1 MSRDQ
6 NLDSNGSTHQSLGQA
21 LGGHLA
27 PPPPQ
32 YARSGPDAYRHPS
45 TSPPTLNQ
53 PHAGPSGHQGIAF
66 AVPSDQTS
74 PALKRKQMD
83 QQMNANGQLLKRRKD
98 VDEDGFDDSGGQ
110 GAKHWTDEEKTKL
123 FRWLMGP
130 NSDDHWNALRATK
143 NSCLRDCAEKVFDRK
158 KSYQALKGCYE
169 RNFNLFKQIYAMEAH
184 HGYPGPLAPSQSS
197 EADRLREY
205 ERRLGNARKASCD
218 IGNITSRTVEHWFHR
233 GWYELFF
240 RRWHGDPA
248 TTRPVQTR
256 SSGGGPS
263 APQGADDHDD
273 DDQIDFA
280 NSDPTMLV
288 NGINGMSH
296 DRTAHQVNFMNPQ
309 TLARDPNQMPPT
321 PQTATGGSVPMV
333 TPPSMQHTPSGGV
346 TNVNQHHPHGG
357 ASAAGLGVGT
367 APGEVPPALIPVPFS
382 PQAINAFM
390 QYLQS
395 QTQMNKMK
403 MEYMRRREDREEKEH
418 RTRLEAS
425 KLALEKEKQEVE
437 EKRSGVLMKQKSE
450 KAVELLGRPE
460 IDQSVKA
467 AAADYLRKIFDE

>member
-1 MSRDQ
+1 MPRDQ

-53 PHAGPSGHQGIAF
+53 PHAGPSGHQGITF

-83 QQMNANGQLLKRRKD
+83 QQMNANGQLMKRRKD
-98 VDEDGFDDSGGQ
+98 VDDDGFDDSGGQ

-143 NSCLRDCAEKVFDRK
+143 NSCLRDVLPFLHQEFSVPSNTR
-158 KSYQALKGCYE
+158 L
-169 RNFNLFKQIYAMEAH
+169 QIYAMEAH
-184 HGYPGPLAPSQSS
+184 HGYIGPLNPSQSS

-205 ERRLGNARKASCD
+205 ERRLGNARKANCD
-218 IGNITSRTVEHWFHR
+218 IGNITSRTVEHWFNR

-256 SSGGGPS
+256 SSGGGTS
-263 APQGADDHDD
+263 APQGGDDHDD

-296 DRTAHQVNFMNPQ
+296 DRTAHQVNFINPQ
-309 TLARDPNQMPPT
+309 NLGRDVNQMPPT
-321 PQTATGGSVPMV
+321 PQTATGGAVPTMN
-333 TPPSMQHTPSGGV
+333 PPSMQHTPSGGV
-346 TNVNQHHPHGG
+346 ASANQHHPHGG
-357 ASAAGLGVGT
+357 ASAAGLGVGST
-367 APGEVPPALIPVPFS
+367 PGEAPPPLIPVPFP
-382 PQAINAFM
+382 PQAVSAFM
-390 QYLQS
+390 QYMQS

-403 MEYMRRREDREEKEH
+403 MEYMRRREEREDKEH

-425 KLALEKEKQEVE
+425 KVQLEKEKQELE
-437 EKRSGVLMKQKSE
+437 EKRNGVLMKQKSE

-460 IDQSVKA
+460 IDQTVKA
-467 AAADYLRKIFDE
+467 AAAEYLRKIFDE